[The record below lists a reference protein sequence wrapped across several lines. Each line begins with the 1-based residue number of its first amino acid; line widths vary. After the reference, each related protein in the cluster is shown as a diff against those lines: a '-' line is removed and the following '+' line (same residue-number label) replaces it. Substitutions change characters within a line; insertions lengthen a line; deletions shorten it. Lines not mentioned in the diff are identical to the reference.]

1 MTAVLMEE
9 KSSTS
14 TTLSADLL
22 AIFAKACYLKIFL
35 DEKKSYSD
43 ADDALIVYGQEYGQ
57 NVSSWKVLKEL
68 GNKPSGVYESLNSF
82 AAVAYGRYDTNNNL
96 QEIVIAYRGTDS
108 ILDWTPSN
116 IEILCNLT
124 PSQKDKA
131 IEFYD
136 KVAANYEGIDITI
149 TGHSLGGALAQ
160 YVASLKQEPAVTFN
174 APGVNVPTGGTSENI
189 INYVNMND
197 PIGSY
202 REHIGETRYYI
213 ADGMYADSKID
224 LNSLKLAA

>member
-14 TTLSADLL
+14 TTLSAEFL
-22 AIFAKACYLKIFL
+22 AVFAKACYLKKYL
-35 DEKKSYSD
+35 NETDKHTYAK
-43 ADDALIVYGQEYGQ
+43 DALVDWANQYGQ
-57 NVSSWKVLKEL
+57 NVSKWQVLDIP
-68 GNKPSGVYESLNSF
+68 GNNASGVYESLNSF

-160 YVASLKQEPAVTFN
+160 YVASLKHVPAVTFN

-202 REHIGETRYYI
+202 REHIGETRYYVP
-213 ADGMYADSKID
+213 DGMYADSKID